1 MTRWVQE
8 FEQSSFKGTWA
19 GLVSQVDALGVD
31 DQTVI
36 TTVEE
41 LARLKKIVA
50 FIDAIIKNA
59 DQELTPKSV
68 WATCQGQAD
77 QLVFQVQAYASNR
90 SAAHLIAANDHADNL
105 LTYVRPYMVAPAEA
119 LEAYGAAV
127 QAFAGQVADHARAM
141 QDGAVQAQEA
151 VKQALVDARER
162 MQAFGAIEQR
172 IKAFHAYLFEGSDGL
187 DPAEKYVLR
196 TVEQIRKFHQ
206 EAEELHEAL
215 LGSSDS
221 TSMKV
226 DAFEKEMA
234 KAHERLATLIASA
247 TTERKDLH
255 AFYERIF
262 GPEPADD
269 DEVRQG
275 GLKDELD
282 SRMKQLAQVEAD
294 QITRHTTL
302 FTKIEA
308 LLPGATSAGLASAY
322 KKLKDDFETSI
333 RRYTQ
338 AFYASLFVLA
348 IGGLLVVTDS
358 MTFWPPSIKL
368 VQAHDWQGL
377 LQTLLTRL
385 PVVLPVV
392 WLAIYSATR
401 RSQYERLQQEYAH
414 KEAFA
419 SSYESYKKQLQDL
432 KVDADDLQREL
443 IAKAIEAIAFNAS
456 KTLDGNHVEKP
467 PAGQLLDKLSLDE
480 IKKLVEMLKAK

>member
-8 FEQSSFKGTWA
+8 FEQGSFKEVWTS
-19 GLVSQVDALGVD
+19 LVHQVDALGVD

-59 DQELTPKSV
+59 DQELTPKAV
-68 WATCQGQAD
+68 WATCQGQAN
-77 QLVFQVQAYASNR
+77 QLVSQVQAYASNR
-90 SAAHLIAANDHADNL
+90 NAAHLVAANDHADNL

-119 LEAYGAAV
+119 LDAYGVAV
-127 QAFAGQVADHARAM
+127 RAFADQVAGHARAM

-151 VKQALVDARER
+151 IKQTLADAHER
-162 MQAFGAIEQR
+162 MQALAEIEQR
-172 IKAFHAYLFEGSDGL
+172 VRAFDAYLFDGL
-187 DPAEKYVLR
+187 DGSDPAEQYVR
-196 TVEQIRKFHQ
+196 RSVEKIREFHVEVEKLYQ
-206 EAEELHEAL
+206 AL
-215 LGSSDS
+215 LGPSDS
-221 TSMKV
+221 TSVKV
-226 DAFEKEMA
+226 AVFESEMA
-234 KAHERLATLIASA
+234 KAREHLATLIASA
-247 TTERKDLH
+247 AIERKDLH

-269 DEVRQG
+269 DEVREG

-282 SRMKQLAQVEAD
+282 TRMEQLARVEAE
-294 QITRHTTL
+294 QITRHNTL

-322 KKLKDDFETSI
+322 KNLKDDFTTSI
-333 RRYTQ
+333 SRYTL

-348 IGGLLVVTDS
+348 IGGLVVVTDS
-358 MTFWPPSIKL
+358 MNYWPPSIKF

-377 LQTLLTRL
+377 LQSLLTRL

-414 KEAFA
+414 KEALA

-432 KVDADDLQREL
+432 KVDADALQREL
-443 IAKAIEAIAFNAS
+443 IAKAIDAIAFNAS
-456 KTLDGNHVEKP
+456 QTLDGNHVEKP
-467 PAGQLLDKLSLDE
+467 PAVQLLDKLSLDE
-480 IKKLVEMLKAK
+480 VKKLVEMVKAK

>member
-8 FEQSSFKGTWA
+8 FEQSSFKGTWTS
-19 GLVSQVDALGVD
+19 LVSQVDALGVD

-50 FIDAIIKNA
+50 FIDGIIKNA
-59 DQELTPKSV
+59 DQELTPKAV
-68 WATCQGQAD
+68 WATCQGQAE
-77 QLVFQVQAYASNR
+77 QLVSQVQVYASNR
-90 SAAHLIAANDHADNL
+90 GAAHLVAANDHADNL

-119 LEAYGAAV
+119 LDAYGAAV
-127 QAFAGQVADHARAM
+127 QAFAGQVVGHARAM

-151 VKQALVDARER
+151 VKQTLADARER
-162 MQAFGAIEQR
+162 MQAFSVIEQR
-172 IKAFHAYLFEGSDGL
+172 IRAFDAYLFEGSDGL
-187 DPAEKYVLR
+187 DPAEQSVR
-196 TVEQIRKFHQ
+196 RMVEQIRRFH
-206 EAEELHEAL
+206 EEVEEFYDAL
-215 LGSSDS
+215 LGPSDS

-226 DAFEKEMA
+226 DAFEKEME
-234 KAHERLATLIASA
+234 KARERLATLIASA

-282 SRMKQLAQVEAD
+282 TRMKQLAQVEAE
-294 QITRHTTL
+294 QMTRHTTL

-348 IGGLLVVTDS
+348 IGGLIVVTDS
-358 MTFWPPSIKL
+358 MNFWPPSMKF

-377 LQTLLTRL
+377 LQTLFTRL

-432 KVDADDLQREL
+432 KVDADALQREL

-467 PAGQLLDKLSLDE
+467 PAVQLLDKLSLDE
-480 IKKLVEMLKAK
+480 VKKLVEMVKAK

>member
-8 FEQSSFKGTWA
+8 FDQSSFKSTWSS
-19 GLVSQVDALGVD
+19 LVSQMDALGVD
-31 DQTVI
+31 DQTVT

-50 FIDAIIKNA
+50 FIDAIIRNA
-59 DQELTPKSV
+59 DQELTPKAV
-68 WATCQGQAD
+68 WVTCQGQVD
-77 QLVFQVQAYASNR
+77 QLILQVQAYASNR
-90 SAAHLIAANDHADNL
+90 GAPHLVAANDHADNL
-105 LTYVRPYMVAPAEA
+105 LTYVRPYMVAPAQA
-119 LEAYGAAV
+119 LDAYGAAV
-127 QAFAGQVADHARAM
+127 QAFAGQVAGHARAIK
-141 QDGAVQAQEA
+141 DGTAQAQEA
-151 VKQALVDARER
+151 VKQTLADARER
-162 MQAFGAIEQR
+162 MLALAEIEQR
-172 IKAFHAYLFEGSDGL
+172 IRAFNAYLFESSAGSV
-187 DPAEKYVLR
+187 PTEQHVKR
-196 TVEQIRKFHQ
+196 MVEQVRTFHD
-206 EAEELHEAL
+206 EVEELHESL

-226 DAFEKEMA
+226 DAFEREMA
-234 KAHERLATLIASA
+234 KALERLATMITSA

-255 AFYERIF
+255 AFYVRIF

-282 SRMKQLAQVEAD
+282 TRMRQLAQVEEE
-294 QITRHTTL
+294 QLTRHTTL

-338 AFYASLFVLA
+338 AFYMSLFVLA
-348 IGGLLVVTDS
+348 IGGLVVVTDS
-358 MTFWPPSIKL
+358 VTFWPPSVKF

-432 KVDADDLQREL
+432 KVDADALQREL

-456 KTLDGNHVEKP
+456 KTLDGNHLEKP
-467 PAGQLLDKLSLDE
+467 PAAQLLDKLSLDE
-480 IKKLVEMLKAK
+480 IKKLVEMVKAK

>member
-8 FEQSSFKGTWA
+8 FEQSSFKGAWT

-59 DQELTPKSV
+59 DQELTPKAV

-77 QLVFQVQAYASNR
+77 QLVSQVQAYASNR
-90 SAAHLIAANDHADNL
+90 GPAHLVAANEHADNL
-105 LTYVRPYMVAPAEA
+105 LTYVRPYMVAPSEA
-119 LEAYGAAV
+119 LDAYGAAV
-127 QAFAGQVADHARAM
+127 QAFAGQMAEHAHTIQAS
-141 QDGAVQAQEA
+141 AVQAQES
-151 VKQALVDARER
+151 VKQALADARER
-162 MQAFGAIEQR
+162 MEAFGVMEQR
-172 IKAFHAYLFEGSDGL
+172 IKAFDAYLFEGSDGL
-187 DPAEKYVLR
+187 DPAEKYVQR
-196 TVEQIRKFHQ
+196 TVEQIRKSHEEVEEFHD
-206 EAEELHEAL
+206 AL
-215 LGSSDS
+215 LGASDS

-234 KAHERLATLIASA
+234 NARERLAALIASA
-247 TTERKDLH
+247 AAERKDLQ

-262 GPEPADD
+262 GPAPKED

-282 SRMKQLAQVEAD
+282 TRMKQLAQVEAD
-294 QITRHTTL
+294 QMTRHTTL

-322 KKLKDDFETSI
+322 KKLKDDFEKSI

-338 AFYASLFVLA
+338 AFYGSLFALA
-348 IGGLLVVTDS
+348 IGGLAVVTDS
-358 MTFWPPSIKL
+358 VTFFPPSLKL

-432 KVDADDLQREL
+432 KVDADILQREL
-443 IAKAIEAIAFNAS
+443 LAKAIEAIAFNAS

-467 PAGQLLDKLSLDE
+467 PAMQLLDKLSFDE
-480 IKKLVEMLKAK
+480 VKKLVEMVKAR